1 MKISVIIPHFR
12 GDAYIRDCLESLK
25 AQEYHSFDETLPE
38 LPPTYTGERTLIDE
52 IPQVEVIIVKDGCG
66 DEVDAVCA
74 EYPELDIKIFSTGAK
89 KDKPKGV
96 AAARNIGLKNVTGD
110 YVLFIDSDD
119 YISVQS
125 FEGMLT
131 KAKENP
137 GMMVRLVQKKTWF
150 KRESQLTKEEEKR
163 LQKEQEMAEI
173 EAALKEGSDDDNAA
187 AGDDFGE
194 EATDA
199 LSAVDGDEYYDE
211 LDDEATLIHYWYG
224 SATVLGILIPAG
236 YLKGEFFD
244 ETYTYYS
251 DLPFMTRICLKTA
264 IVNRRKNMVT
274 GERISYYKRS
284 HNDSVRM
291 PSLLQEET
299 AGKKDEFIKSL
310 DESWKLAEKEGS
322 MNEEGKNVN
331 LAYLE
336 NYILAYILRKMTKG
350 KHPVAL
356 KWTDEELGKF
366 VPFMQKIPKYKF
378 KRKRYKFFKKR
389 IIKKLAKGKVKGAKK
404 TANLY
409 SMFRKKKGLFGTPLQ
424 WKWNVYKRIFRKFSV
439 KKNVIL
445 FESFLGRSY
454 GDSCRYI
461 YEYMQQLNVE
471 GRLDKGDIISEN
483 PKFVWCID
491 NKGAKIPG
499 KHKEVKLFSLRYF
512 YYVARCSVWINNM
525 RQPAWYEKRPGV
537 IFLECW
543 HGTPLKRLVF
553 DMEDVHSF
561 SPKYKMTVYK
571 QSRAWDYLLS
581 DNRFST
587 ECFKTAF
594 LYPEEKIL
602 ELGYPRNDLLYG
614 DDRDERARKIKEK
627 LGIPADKKVVLYAPT
642 WRDDDYYGPAQYRFD
657 LPLDLEMMKK
667 LKDRYFF
674 VLRTHY
680 FIADHLN
687 IPDEDKDFVMDQSR
701 YNDIGELYLISDVL
715 ITDYSSVFF
724 DFANLRRPILF
735 YVYDF
740 EKYAGVLR
748 GFYFDM
754 TTGCPG
760 PLLKTN
766 EEVLDALE
774 NIDTVEEAYKDKY
787 KEFTDKFCYLDDGHA
802 SERIVKKIFGV

>member
-12 GDAYIRDCLESLK
+12 GDTYLKDCLESIR
-25 AQEYHSFDETLPE
+25 AQEYHSFDEKKDEAEELYFEPCEPLEERPE
-38 LPPTYTGERTLIDE
+38 
-52 IPQVEVIIVKDGCG
+52 VEVLIVKDGCG
-66 DEVDAVCA
+66 DDAEKVSA
-74 EYPELDIKIFSTGAK
+74 EFPELDIKIFSTGAK
-89 KDKPKGV
+89 EGTPKGV
-96 AAARNIGLKNVTGD
+96 AAARNIGLKKMSGD
-110 YVLFIDSDD
+110 FVLFLDSDD
-119 YISVQS
+119 YLSAEA
-125 FEGMLT
+125 FEGLLT
-131 KAKENP
+131 KYKENP
-137 GMMVRLVQKKTWF
+137 GMMVRLTQKKTWF
-150 KRESQLTKEEEKR
+150 KRESQLQKEEERR
-163 LQKEQEMAEI
+163 LKKEQELAEI
-173 EAALKEGSDDDNAA
+173 QAALNEGSDDDDSPS
-187 AGDDFGE
+187 GEDFGE
-194 EATDA
+194 EATD
-199 LSAVDGDEYYDE
+199 SVNAVEGDEYYDE
-211 LDDEATLIHYWYG
+211 FGDEGVLIHYWYG
-224 SATVLGILIPAG
+224 SATVLGILIPVDVI
-236 YLKGEFFD
+236 KGESFD

-251 DLPFMTRICLKTA
+251 DLPFMTRLCLKTA
-264 IVNRRKNMVT
+264 IVNRKKNMVT
-274 GERISYYKRS
+274 GKRVRYYKRS

-291 PSLLQEET
+291 PSLLQADTE
-299 AGKKDEFIKSL
+299 GKKDEFIKSL
-310 DESWKLAEKEGS
+310 DESWKLAEAKGS
-322 MNEEGKNVN
+322 FNEEGKNVN

-336 NYILAYILRKMTKG
+336 NYILAYVLRKMTKG

-356 KWTDEELGKF
+356 KWTDEELAKF
-366 VPFMQKIPKYKF
+366 VPFIEKIPKYKF
-378 KRKRYKFFKKR
+378 KRKRYRFFKRRILKR
-389 IIKKLAKGKVKGAKK
+389 LAKGKVKKAKK

-424 WKWNVYKRIFRKFSV
+424 WKWNIYKRIFRKFSV
-439 KKNVIL
+439 KKNIIL

-461 YEYMQQLNVE
+461 YEYMLKLNAE
-471 GRLDKGDIISEN
+471 GKLDKGDIISKN

-491 NKGAKIPG
+491 NKGARIPG
-499 KHKEVKLFSLRYF
+499 KHKEVKQFSLKYF

-587 ECFKTAF
+587 ECFKSAF
-594 LYPEEKIL
+594 LYPEDRIL

-642 WRDDDYYGPAQYRFD
+642 WRDDDYYGPAQYKFD
-657 LPLDLEMMKK
+657 LPLDLEMMKE
-667 LKDRYFF
+667 LRDEYFF

-687 IPDEDKDFVMDQSR
+687 IPEEDKDFVMDQSR
-701 YNDIGELYLISDVL
+701 YNDIGELYLISDIL

-735 YVYDF
+735 FVYDF

-766 EEVLDALE
+766 EEILNALK
-774 NIDTVEEAYKDKY
+774 NIDSVEEAYKEKY

-802 SERIVKKIFGV
+802 SDRIVKTVFGV

>member
-1 MKISVIIPHFR
+1 
-12 GDAYIRDCLESLK
+12 
-25 AQEYHSFDETLPE
+25 
-38 LPPTYTGERTLIDE
+38 
-52 IPQVEVIIVKDGCG
+52 
-66 DEVDAVCA
+66 
-74 EYPELDIKIFSTGAK
+74 
-89 KDKPKGV
+89 
-96 AAARNIGLKNVTGD
+96 
-110 YVLFIDSDD
+110 
-119 YISVQS
+119 
-125 FEGMLT
+125 
-131 KAKENP
+131 
-137 GMMVRLVQKKTWF
+137 
-150 KRESQLTKEEEKR
+150 
-163 LQKEQEMAEI
+163 
-173 EAALKEGSDDDNAA
+173 
-187 AGDDFGE
+187 
-194 EATDA
+194 
-199 LSAVDGDEYYDE
+199 
-211 LDDEATLIHYWYG
+211 
-224 SATVLGILIPAG
+224 
-236 YLKGEFFD
+236 
-244 ETYTYYS
+244 
-251 DLPFMTRICLKTA
+251 
-264 IVNRRKNMVT
+264 
-274 GERISYYKRS
+274 
-284 HNDSVRM
+284 
-291 PSLLQEET
+291 
-299 AGKKDEFIKSL
+299 
-310 DESWKLAEKEGS
+310 
-322 MNEEGKNVN
+322 
-331 LAYLE
+331 
-336 NYILAYILRKMTKG
+336 
-350 KHPVAL
+350 
-356 KWTDEELGKF
+356 
-366 VPFMQKIPKYKF
+366 
-378 KRKRYKFFKKR
+378 
-389 IIKKLAKGKVKGAKK
+389 
-404 TANLY
+404 
-409 SMFRKKKGLFGTPLQ
+409 
-424 WKWNVYKRIFRKFSV
+424 
-439 KKNVIL
+439 
-445 FESFLGRSY
+445 
-454 GDSCRYI
+454 
-461 YEYMQQLNVE
+461 
-471 GRLDKGDIISEN
+471 
-483 PKFVWCID
+483 
-491 NKGAKIPG
+491 
-499 KHKEVKLFSLRYF
+499 
-512 YYVARCSVWINNM
+512 M

-587 ECFKTAF
+587 ECFKSAF
-594 LYPEEKIL
+594 LYPEDQIL

-687 IPDEDKDFVMDQSR
+687 IPEEDKDFVMDQSR
-701 YNDIGELYLISDVL
+701 YNDIGELYLISDIL

-774 NIDTVEEAYKDKY
+774 NIDTVSEAYKEKY

>member
-12 GDAYIRDCLESLK
+12 GDTYLKDCLESIR
-25 AQEYHSFDETLPE
+25 AQEYHSFDEKKDEAEELYFEPCEPLEERPE
-38 LPPTYTGERTLIDE
+38 
-52 IPQVEVIIVKDGCG
+52 VEVLIVKDGCG
-66 DEVDAVCA
+66 DDAEKVSA
-74 EYPELDIKIFSTGAK
+74 EFPELDIKIFSTGAK
-89 KDKPKGV
+89 EGAPKGV
-96 AAARNIGLKNVTGD
+96 AAARNIGLKNITGD
-110 YVLFIDSDD
+110 FVLFLDSDD
-119 YISVQS
+119 YLSAEA
-125 FEGMLT
+125 FEGLLT
-131 KAKENP
+131 KYKENP
-137 GMMVRLVQKKTWF
+137 GMMVRLTQKKTWF
-150 KRESQLTKEEEKR
+150 KRESQLQKEEERR
-163 LQKEQEMAEI
+163 LQKEQELAEI
-173 EAALKEGSDDDNAA
+173 QEALREGSDDDDS
-187 AGDDFGE
+187 GSSEDFGE
-194 EATDA
+194 EATD
-199 LSAVDGDEYYDE
+199 SVNAVEGDEYYDE
-211 LDDEATLIHYWYG
+211 FGDEGVLIHYWYG
-224 SATVLGILIPAG
+224 SATVLGILIPVDVI
-236 YLKGEFFD
+236 KGESFD

-251 DLPFMTRICLKTA
+251 DLPFMTRLCLKTA
-264 IVNRRKNMVT
+264 IVNRKKNMVT
-274 GERISYYKRS
+274 GKRVRYYKRS

-291 PSLLQEET
+291 PSLLQADTE
-299 AGKKDEFIKSL
+299 GKKDEFIKSL
-310 DESWKLAEKEGS
+310 DESWKLAEANGS
-322 MNEEGKNVN
+322 FNEEGKNVN

-336 NYILAYILRKMTKG
+336 NYILAYVLRKMTKG

-356 KWTDEELGKF
+356 KWTDEELAKF
-366 VPFMQKIPKYKF
+366 VPFIEKIPKYKF
-378 KRKRYKFFKKR
+378 KRKRYRFFKRRILKR
-389 IIKKLAKGKVKGAKK
+389 LAKGKVKKAKK

-424 WKWNVYKRIFRKFSV
+424 WKWNIYKRIFRKFSV
-439 KKNVIL
+439 KKNIIL

-461 YEYMQQLNVE
+461 YEYMLKLNAE
-471 GRLDKGDIISEN
+471 GKLDKGDIISKN

-491 NKGAKIPG
+491 NKGARIPG
-499 KHKEVKLFSLRYF
+499 KHKEVKQFSLKYF

-587 ECFKTAF
+587 ECFKSAF
-594 LYPEEKIL
+594 LYPEERIL

-614 DDRDERARKIKEK
+614 EDRDERARKIKEK

-642 WRDDDYYGPAQYRFD
+642 WRDDDYYGPAQYKFD
-657 LPLDLEMMKK
+657 LPLDLEMMKE
-667 LKDRYFF
+667 LRDEYFF

-687 IPDEDKDFVMDQSR
+687 IPEEDKDFVMDQSR
-701 YNDIGELYLISDVL
+701 YNDIGELYLISDIL

-735 YVYDF
+735 FVYDF

-766 EEVLDALE
+766 EEILNALK
-774 NIDTVEEAYKDKY
+774 NIDSVEETYKDKY

-802 SERIVKKIFGV
+802 SDRIVKKVFGV